1 MITVEIAMAV
11 KPTIMPS
18 NVRNNEWIVV
28 RKIVMTL
35 NVAMLAINSAYLA
48 EKLKLYYDKTESLDP
63 MDPMDS
69 LDPLDPLDP
78 MGPMDPLDSLDP
90 LDPLDPLEIERQMV
104 EKVTIGTF
112 KVIMSVGNVIISMLN
127 VLGNFILYFSLVY
140 ILYTNMFVH

>member
-63 MDPMDS
+63 MDPMD
-69 LDPLDPLDP
+69 PLDP
-78 MGPMDPLDSLDP
+78 MDPKDSMDL